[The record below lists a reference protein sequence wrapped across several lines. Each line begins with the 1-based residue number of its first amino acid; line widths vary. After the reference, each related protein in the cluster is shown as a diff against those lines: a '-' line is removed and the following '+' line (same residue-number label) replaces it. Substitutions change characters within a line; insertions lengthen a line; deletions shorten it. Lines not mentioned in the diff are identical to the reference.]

1 MIYRNAMSKAYIF
14 TGFPCSGKSTALKTA
29 YEAELH
35 TVEMSDVVRRQYREE
50 TGQEEA
56 DDNAI
61 GNWATVQRMAISFG
75 YFAECASELIN
86 NRIDD
91 NSSVAISGVRSIE
104 EVEVFRTALEE
115 EVTVIGI
122 RTPKEVRWKWAFE
135 ERDVRPTEMRQR
147 DQRENEW
154 GLDKLLNRHTDMI
167 IRNGNVTQERFEQKI
182 QEVVTE

>member
-1 MIYRNAMSKAYIF
+1 MNKAYVF
-14 TGFPCSGKSTALKTA
+14 VGYPASGKSTALKTA
-29 YEAELH
+29 YAEGLH
-35 TVEMSDVVRRQYREE
+35 TAEMSDVVRKQYREE

-61 GNWATVQRMAISFG
+61 GNWATTQRLAISFG
-75 YFAECASELIN
+75 YFAECAAELIN
-86 NRIDD
+86 NRVD
-91 NSSVAISGVRSIE
+91 NSSPVAISGVRSIE

-122 RTPKEVRWKWAFE
+122 RTPKETRWKWAFE
-135 ERDVRPTEMRQR
+135 ERDMRPTEMRQR

-167 IRNGNVTQERFEQKI
+167 IRNGNVTQDRFEQKI
-182 QEVVTE
+182 VDVVTE